1 MRITTKTLKLKNYMV
16 SIYFLILKYY
26 RMTTTFDL
34 DYNNGKCLPCDVS
47 DPLYPCYRTYTSISF
62 KLIMKNY
69 QGDQMFGGY
78 SEGNAWVVEFFDRK
92 DYNRAKSIYNH
103 KMKPKKLQDL
113 PIKEQIE
120 TIKLLNK

>member
-1 MRITTKTLKLKNYMV
+1 
-16 SIYFLILKYY
+16 
-26 RMTTTFDL
+26 MTTTFDL
-34 DYNNGKCLPCDVS
+34 QCNKVMPMTSGS
-47 DPLYPCYRTYTSISF
+47 TYPYSAMSTISF

-120 TIKLLNK
+120 TIKLLNKE